1 MPFRRDMKISWRC
14 DKSLTKLPKGSVIV
28 KRDLLLLSILMTS
41 LFFQAVKKIFYD
53 ANIWRA
59 VPCLVRSLFSVQYK
73 KLFFTEVPFFRVTS
87 VRIWRSFLPAGKLMI
102 VTLELLRVYN
112 VVRILSNKKRK
123 FNFFMFIFV
132 F

>member
-1 MPFRRDMKISWRC
+1 MKISGRC

-28 KRDLLLLSILMTS
+28 KRDLLLLSILVTS

-59 VPCLVRSLFSVQYK
+59 GPCLVRSLFSVRYK

-87 VRIWRSFLPAGKLMI
+87 VRI
-102 VTLELLRVYN
+102 
-112 VVRILSNKKRK
+112 
-123 FNFFMFIFV
+123 
-132 F
+132 